1 MKQKIAHVVEIKA
14 KLKQAFAEQ
23 IDENRERIN
32 DLKGKVERLEQI
44 SILSH

>member
-1 MKQKIAHVVEIKA
+1 MKQKIATVVEIKA
-14 KLKQAFAEQ
+14 KLKQVFTEQ

-32 DLKGKVERLEQI
+32 DLKGKIERLEQI